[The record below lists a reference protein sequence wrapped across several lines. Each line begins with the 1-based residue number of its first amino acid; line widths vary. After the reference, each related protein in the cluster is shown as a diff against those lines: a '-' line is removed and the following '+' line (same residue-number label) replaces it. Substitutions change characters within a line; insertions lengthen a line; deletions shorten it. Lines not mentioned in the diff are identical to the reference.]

1 MMSTESTASSVGRS
15 GTGATASGDG
25 GSAPRSRA
33 PLGRLLASELRLVFF
48 RPRTLVVLGLLAVI
62 PVIMGVALRF
72 TDGPGPSGGPGGP
85 GGPGGGGGLLDMA
98 AGNAL
103 VLPVAA
109 LMMTLNLLLPL
120 VAAMAGAD
128 ALAGEHANGTLR
140 GWLLAPVSR
149 VRVLAVKAFGVAVLT
164 VTAASVVALS
174 GMLTALAIGGTDS
187 LLTFSGTTP
196 SLVEVLGRVLLA
208 VAWVAVQ
215 LWAVGAVALAVSS
228 ATEHPLLVV
237 ATVLGGVVVFNVL
250 AVLDA
255 LDWLHPLLLNTSW
268 PSVVDVLRDP
278 MPLDALGEGLVRAAC
293 YLVIGLSLAAARL
306 MTRDG

>member
-1 MMSTESTASSVGRS
+1 MMSMRSTASSTVDRS
-15 GTGATASGDG
+15 GTGATAWGADA
-25 GSAPRSRA
+25 SASRSRA
-33 PLGRLLASELRLVFF
+33 PLGRLLGAELRLVFF

-72 TDGPGPSGGPGGP
+72 TDGPGPSGGP

-149 VRVLAVKAFGVAVLT
+149 GRVLAVKAFGVAVLT
-164 VTAASVVALS
+164 VTAASVVASS
-174 GMLTALAIGGTDS
+174 GVLTALAIGGTDS

-196 SLVEVLGRVLLA
+196 SPAEVLGRVLLA
-208 VAWVAVQ
+208 AAWVAVQ

-250 AVLDA
+250 SVLDA
-255 LDWLHPLLLNTSW
+255 LDWLHPLLLNISW

-278 MPLDALGEGLVRAAC
+278 MPLDALGEGVVRAAC

-306 MTRDG
+306 LTRDG